1 MLGFKREMSVSA
13 DLKPALSRR
22 HFLAATA
29 AIASTFPLRL
39 SAQES
44 GTPADAAPQQFSFD
58 ILSEEMRLLS
68 TEPHR
73 VPEPVGGFL
82 AELDYDD
89 YRLVRFRPDRMRWA
103 SETSTLALAA
113 FPMGWLFKE
122 PVILYEVAGGMAT
135 EMRFTTEDFE
145 YVNDLGDRIPPM
157 TDMPGVAGFRL
168 HHPLNRPDVMDELVA
183 FVGASYF
190 RALGRGSA
198 YGLSARGLALNTA
211 TATGEEFPRFS
222 RFYMERGTGPGLIT
236 IYAALESPK
245 VTGAYRFVF
254 FPGATTTIEVTARL
268 FFREDVEELGIAP
281 LTSMYL
287 YSEKNH
293 TQFDDFRPK
302 VHDSDGLRILR
313 ADGEAIWRPLN
324 NPPRLSGS
332 YFPETAPR
340 SFGLHQR
347 ERDFEQFQDTEANY
361 HRRPSLDIEPMG
373 DWGNGHVRLVEIP
386 SDLEANDNIVAYW
399 VPEAPARAG
408 DSREFAYRMHWGDLP
423 LDPADPIAHVEVTR
437 AGHGGVAG
445 VEIEDGLRKFVI
457 DFRGGFLDRLGAE
470 AEIAPVVTVANGEVI
485 SNVLQRVPQNG
496 VWRLFI
502 DVRAEDDAVVEL
514 SAHLAG
520 YGRKLTE
527 NWLYQWINAR

>member
-1 MLGFKREMSVSA
+1 MSVS
-13 DLKPALSRR
+13 DHSFPLFSRR
-22 HFLAATA
+22 CFLTATA
-29 AIASTFPLRL
+29 ALASTFPLRL
-39 SAQES
+39 TAQES
-44 GTPADAAPQQFSFD
+44 GSSVDTALQQFSFD
-58 ILSEEMRLLS
+58 ILSEEMRQLA
-68 TEPHR
+68 EGPYQPA
-73 VPEPVGGFL
+73 PEASGFIS
-82 AELDYDD
+82 ELDYDD
-89 YRLVRFRPDRMRWA
+89 YRLVRFRPDRQRWA
-103 SETSTLALAA
+103 TETSTLTLAA

-122 PVILYEVAGGMAT
+122 PVILYEVADGAAT

-145 YVNDLGDRIPPM
+145 YLNDLAERIPPM

-211 TATGEEFPRFS
+211 STSGEEFPRFS
-222 RFYMERGTGPGLIT
+222 RFYMERGTGPGAIT
-236 IYAALESPK
+236 VYAAMQSPS

-268 FFREDVEELGIAP
+268 YFREDVEELGVAP

-302 VHDSDGLRILR
+302 VHDSDGLYILR
-313 ADGEAIWRPLN
+313 ADGETIWRPLN

-332 YFPETAPR
+332 YFAETAPR
-340 SFGLHQR
+340 RFGLHQR
-347 ERDFEQFQDTEANY
+347 DRDFESYQDTEANY
-361 HRRPSLDIEPMG
+361 HRRPSLDIEPIG

-386 SDLEANDNIVAYW
+386 SELEANDNIVAYW

-408 DSREFAYRMHWGDLP
+408 DAREFAYRMHWGDLP
-423 LDPADPIAHVEVTR
+423 VDPDAAIAHVETTR

-445 VEIEDGLRKFVI
+445 VELEAGLRKFVV
-457 DFRGGFLDRLGAE
+457 DFRGGFLDRLGPDAD
-470 AEIAPVVTVANGEVI
+470 IAPIVTIANGEMI
-485 SNVLQRVPQNG
+485 STVLQRVPQNG

-502 DVRAEDDAVVEL
+502 DMRAGNDAVVEL

-520 YGRKLTE
+520 YDRKLTE
-527 NWLYQWINAR
+527 NWLYQWINAI

>member
-1 MLGFKREMSVSA
+1 MSASA
-13 DLKPALSRR
+13 DHLPALSRR
-22 HFLAATA
+22 RFLAATA
-29 AIASTFPLRL
+29 ALAGTFPLRL
-39 SAQES
+39 AAQES
-44 GTPADAAPQQFSFD
+44 SAAADTAPQQFSFD
-58 ILSEEMRLLS
+58 LLTDQMRQLAA
-68 TEPHR
+68 EPHR
-73 VPEPVGGFL
+73 AAEPVGGFL

-89 YRLVRFRPDRMRWA
+89 YRLVRFRPDRMRWTT
-103 SETSTLALAA
+103 ETSTLALAA

-122 PVILYEVAGGMAT
+122 PVILYEVEEGMAT
-135 EMRFTTEDFE
+135 EMRFSTEDFE
-145 YVNDLGDRIPPM
+145 YLNDLGERIPPM

-211 TATGEEFPRFS
+211 TGSGEEFPRFS

-236 IYAALESPK
+236 IYAALESPS

-254 FPGATTTIEVTARL
+254 FPGATTTIEVTTRL

-302 VHDSDGLRILR
+302 VHDSDGLRIQR
-313 ADGEAIWRPLN
+313 ADGETIWRPLN

-340 SFGLHQR
+340 RFGLHQR
-347 ERDFEQFQDTEANY
+347 ERDFAQFQDIEANY
-361 HRRPSLDIEPMG
+361 DRRPSLDIEPLG
-373 DWGNGHVRLVEIP
+373 DWGAGHVRLVEIP

-408 DSREFAYRMHWGDLP
+408 DAREFAYRMHWGDLP
-423 LDPADPIAHVEVTR
+423 LDPADPVAHVAVTR

-445 VEIEDGLRKFVI
+445 VEVEQGLRKFVV
-457 DFRGGFLDRLGAE
+457 DFRGGFLDRLGPE
-470 AEIAPVVTVANGEVI
+470 AEITPVVSVTNAETTSI
-485 SNVLQRVPQNG
+485 VLQRVPQTG

-502 DVRAEDDAVVEL
+502 DLRAGNDAVVEM

-520 YGRKLTE
+520 YGRKLSE